1 MHTSVYS
8 CAPALLSR
16 KTCREFARIYAPALN
31 LLSIVSRNSLCYSPR
46 WEDRLAQSI
55 SRSVPLNIAAA
66 RAASVPWF
74 VWSGEVAVSSI
85 AYGLYWDI
93 SWHQTIGRDTFWTP
107 AHLAIHFG
115 GILAAFTCAYLI
127 FSTTFSKDPAAKS
140 AGVRVWG
147 FRGPVGA
154 FLTAWG
160 GATMLTSAPFDNW
173 WHNSFGLDVEILS
186 PPHVV
191 LGLGILGVGT
201 GVLLLL
207 VSVMNRA
214 EAESK
219 PKLNRLFLYLC
230 GVLIFLHLMLVSEY
244 SDATMM
250 HSAIFYRVAALGT
263 PTMLVAYA
271 RASGRRYGATIIA
284 SIYMLITVATLWI
297 LPLFPAHPRLGP
309 VYTNVTHMVP
319 MAFPILLAPAAFGLD
334 LVLNRFS
341 NRSRW
346 LQAALAATAYLA
358 FLLIVSWPWASFM
371 MTPAA
376 LNWVFGQNY
385 FPYQFPPSEH
395 YLAWQFQ
402 RYEPTRAQFALGFV
416 YAWIA
421 GAASVLVG
429 IIFGDWLSRLR
440 R

>member
-1 MHTSVYS
+1 MRLDTGVKEKLHRMRAQDS
-8 CAPALLSR
+8 A
-16 KTCREFARIYAPALN
+16 ARTLR
-31 LLSIVSRNSLCYSPR
+31 LSIVGRYSVCYSRR
-46 WEDRLAQSI
+46 WEIRLAQSI
-55 SRSVPLNIAAA
+55 SRSVSFDLTAE
-66 RAASVPWF
+66 RTASVPWF
-74 VWSGEVAVSSI
+74 VWSGILAVSSI
-85 AYGLYWDI
+85 AFGLYWDI
-93 SWHQTIGRDTFWTP
+93 SWHETIGRDTFWTP

-127 FSTTFSKDPAAKS
+127 FSTTFSHDPAVKS

-160 GATMLTSAPFDNW
+160 GVTMVTSAPFDNW

-186 PPHVV
+186 PPHVI

-214 EAESK
+214 EGESK
-219 PKLNRLFLYLC
+219 PKLNLLFLYLC
-230 GVLIFLHLMLVSEY
+230 GVLMFLHLILVSEY
-244 SDATMM
+244 GDPTMM

-284 SIYMLITVATLWI
+284 SIYMLLTAAGLWI

-341 NRSRW
+341 KRSRW

-358 FLLIVSWPWASFM
+358 LLVIVSWPWGSFM

-376 LNWVFGQNY
+376 RNWFFGQNY
-385 FPYQFPPSEH
+385 FPYQVPPSEYH
-395 YLAWQFQ
+395 FAWQFQ
-402 RYEPTRAQFALGFV
+402 LYETTRAQFALGFV

-421 GAASVLVG
+421 GVASVFVG
-429 IIFGDWLSRLR
+429 IVFGDWLSRLR

>member
-1 MHTSVYS
+1 
-8 CAPALLSR
+8 
-16 KTCREFARIYAPALN
+16 
-31 LLSIVSRNSLCYSPR
+31 
-46 WEDRLAQSI
+46 LAHSI
-55 SRSVPLNIAAA
+55 SRSVSFDLTAES
-66 RAASVPWF
+66 AASVPWF
-74 VWSGEVAVSSI
+74 VWSGILAVSSI
-85 AYGLYWDI
+85 AFGLYWDI
-93 SWHQTIGRDTFWTP
+93 SWHETIGRDTFWTP

-127 FSTTFSKDPAAKS
+127 FSTTFSHNPAAKS

-160 GATMLTSAPFDNW
+160 GVTMITSAPFDNW

-207 VSVMNRA
+207 VSVLNRA
-214 EAESK
+214 EGEYKA
-219 PKLNRLFLYLC
+219 KLNRLFLYLC
-230 GVLIFLHLMLVSEY
+230 GVLIFLYLMLVSEY
-244 SDATMM
+244 TDATMS
-250 HSAIFYRVAALGT
+250 HSALYYRVVALGT

-284 SIYMLITVATLWI
+284 SIYMILTIGAMWF

-334 LVLNRFS
+334 FALNRFS
-341 NRSRW
+341 NRNRW
-346 LQAALAATAYLA
+346 VQAALAAVA
-358 FLLIVSWPWASFM
+358 FLALLVLVSWPWGDFM

-376 LNWVFGQNY
+376 RNWVFGQNY
-385 FPYQFPPSEH
+385 FPYQFPPSQH
-395 YLAWQFQ
+395 YLAWQF
-402 RYEPTRAQFALGFV
+402 EHHETTRAQFAMGFV

-421 GAASVLVG
+421 AFLSIFVG
-429 IIFGDWLSRLR
+429 IIFGNWLSRLR

>member
-1 MHTSVYS
+1 M
-8 CAPALLSR
+8 
-16 KTCREFARIYAPALN
+16 
-31 LLSIVSRNSLCYSPR
+31 
-46 WEDRLAQSI
+46 AQTI
-55 SRSVPLNIAAA
+55 SRSAAFDIVA
-66 RAASVPWF
+66 ERTASVPWF
-74 VWSGEVAVSSI
+74 VWSGVLAVSSI
-85 AYGLYWDI
+85 AFGLYWDI
-93 SWHQTIGRDTFWTP
+93 SWHETIGRDTFWTP

-127 FSTTFSKDPAAKS
+127 FSTTFSRNPAAQNS
-140 AGVRVWG
+140 GVKVWG

-160 GATMLTSAPFDNW
+160 GVTMLTSAPFDNW
-173 WHNSFGLDVEILS
+173 WHASFGLDVEILS

-191 LGLGILGVGT
+191 LGIGILGVGT
-201 GVLLLL
+201 GSLLLL
-207 VSVMNRA
+207 TSVMNRTEGDA
-214 EAESK
+214 
-219 PKLNRLFLYLC
+219 KLKINRLFLYLC

-244 SDATMM
+244 TDPTMM
-250 HSAIFYRVAALGT
+250 HSAIFYRVVALGT
-263 PTMLVAYA
+263 PLMLVAYA

-284 SIYMLITVATLWI
+284 SIYMVLTIAALWI

-319 MAFPILLAPAAFGLD
+319 MSFPILLAPAAFGLD

-341 NRSRW
+341 NRGRW
-346 LQAALAATAYLA
+346 FQAALAATAFLA
-358 FLLIVSWPWASFM
+358 FLAIVSWPWASFM

-376 LNWVFGQNY
+376 RNWVFGQNY
-385 FPYQFPPSEH
+385 FPYQYPPSDY

-402 RYEPTRAQFALGFV
+402 PYEATRALLALGAV

-421 GAASVLVG
+421 AFASILIG